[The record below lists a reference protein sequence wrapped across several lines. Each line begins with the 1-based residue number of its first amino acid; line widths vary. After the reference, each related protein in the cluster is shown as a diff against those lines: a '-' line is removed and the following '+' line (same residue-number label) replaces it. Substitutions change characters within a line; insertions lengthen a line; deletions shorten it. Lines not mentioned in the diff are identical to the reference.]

1 MKSLLLED
9 DIGLGDIM
17 SEYLED
23 NDFELDLVY
32 DGEEALDKA
41 YETKYDLYI
50 FDVNVPAI
58 KGFDVLKTLR
68 DNGDATP
75 TIFVTSLNDIDDVSK
90 GFESG
95 ADDYLKKPFELAEL
109 LLRIKNIQKRSFTQK
124 RSTVIQIDKDITFDI
139 DTGLYSP
146 NSERLDCEEL
156 DGRFESDNPSGKTLM
171 MDTNVEGSDERF
183 GLSPKALMLSA
194 LAGCTGLDVVSVLD
208 KMKVSNYDFKM
219 EVTGE
224 LKEEH
229 PKYYHKVKLDYHFH
243 GKDLD

>member
-1 MKSLLLED
+1 MKILLLED
-9 DIGLGDIM
+9 DIGLADIM

-23 NDFELDLVY
+23 NDFDLDLVY

-41 YETKYDLYI
+41 YESQYDLYI

-58 KGFDVLKTLR
+58 KGFDLLKTLR

-124 RSTVIQIDKDITFDI
+124 RSTLIQIDKDITFDI
-139 DTGLYSP
+139 DTELLYTGKESVSLPQKELKLLKYFLKHPNEVVTFESLYDVVWDYDETPSSESLRAHIKNLRKHLTKDMIQNLRGLGY
-146 NSERLDCEEL
+146 
-156 DGRFESDNPSGKTLM
+156 RFE
-171 MDTNVEGSDERF
+171 
-183 GLSPKALMLSA
+183 
-194 LAGCTGLDVVSVLD
+194 
-208 KMKVSNYDFKM
+208 M
-219 EVTGE
+219 ETSS
-224 LKEEH
+224 
-229 PKYYHKVKLDYHFH
+229 
-243 GKDLD
+243 

>member
-1 MKSLLLED
+1 MKILLLED

-32 DGEEALDKA
+32 DGEEALDNA

-75 TIFVTSLNDIDDVSK
+75 TIFVTSLNDIEDVSK
-90 GFESG
+90 GFASG

-109 LLRIKNIQKRSFTQK
+109 LLRIKNIQKRSYTQK

-139 DTGLYSP
+139 DTELLHTGEESISLPQKELKLLKHFLKHPNEVVTFESLYDVVWDYDETPSSESLRAHIKNLRKHLTKDMIQNLRGLGY
-146 NSERLDCEEL
+146 
-156 DGRFESDNPSGKTLM
+156 RFEMET
-171 MDTNVEGSDERF
+171 
-183 GLSPKALMLSA
+183 
-194 LAGCTGLDVVSVLD
+194 
-208 KMKVSNYDFKM
+208 SN
-219 EVTGE
+219 
-224 LKEEH
+224 
-229 PKYYHKVKLDYHFH
+229 
-243 GKDLD
+243 